1 MKIEEINI
9 EGKNVGFQNLSDDIF
24 SLKPRKDIIQSVL
37 DWQKN
42 RMFKKTG
49 HTKSRSEVKGSRRKI
64 VQQKGSGGARHGNI
78 TAPIF
83 VGGGVAHGPRHRGK
97 SAFKKLNKKVKRLG
111 LKHALSV
118 KVKNK
123 QLSIFNEPEISSLK
137 TKHFKNLLKNL
148 KSRSALFIYH
158 KDVSKNLINSLKNIP
173 NTKQLLDDGT
183 NVYDLIKYDKILFT
197 NESIKKIEERLLKW
211 RILMKRTTQ

>member
-9 EGKNVGFQNLSDDIF
+9 EGKTLGFKNLSDDIF

-83 VGGGVAHGPRHRGK
+83 VGGGVACLLYTSPSPR
-97 SAFKKLNKKVKRLG
+97 
-111 LKHALSV
+111 
-118 KVKNK
+118 
-123 QLSIFNEPEISSLK
+123 
-137 TKHFKNLLKNL
+137 
-148 KSRSALFIYH
+148 
-158 KDVSKNLINSLKNIP
+158 D
-173 NTKQLLDDGT
+173 
-183 NVYDLIKYDKILFT
+183 
-197 NESIKKIEERLLKW
+197 
-211 RILMKRTTQ
+211 